1 MDVFLEQIIKKK
13 ASGIDYLIYL
23 GVIVAAIILLLASM
37 IFIHT
42 LSAMVRA
49 GAMFGAYYLITMRD
63 LEYEY
68 SFTNG
73 DLTVDKIIHR
83 RSRKRLIS
91 FDVHTV
97 EEMGKYDPQKH
108 AARDYSK
115 RLIVSQYADG
125 RDSWYMTFRH
135 SKFGNTLLVFTPDE
149 KILAAVKGFLPRQ
162 VAVDAFRG
170 N

>member
-1 MDVFLEQIIKKK
+1 MDVFVEQIIKKK
-13 ASGIDYLIYL
+13 PSGIDFLIYL
-23 GVIVAAIILLLASM
+23 GIILAGFILIVAAMLFLPSLALM
-37 IFIHT
+37 VLVGVIFG
-42 LSAMVRA
+42 V
-49 GAMFGAYYLITMRD
+49 YYVITMRD

-91 FDVHTV
+91 FDVHNV

-108 AARDYSK
+108 AARDYNK
-115 RLIVSQYADG
+115 RLIVSQYPDG
-125 RDSWYMTFRH
+125 RDAWYMTFRH
-135 SKFGNTLLVFTPDE
+135 SKFGNTLFVFTPDE
-149 KILAAVKGFLPRQ
+149 KVLNSVKPFLPRQ